1 MNAVTRMGIVV
12 VLATRLVG
20 AKEID
25 RKYLLSMS
33 LTMTVR
39 P

>member
-1 MNAVTRMGIVV
+1 MNAVTMMGIVV

-25 RKYLLSMS
+25 RKYLLSMF
-33 LTMTVR
+33 LTVTVK